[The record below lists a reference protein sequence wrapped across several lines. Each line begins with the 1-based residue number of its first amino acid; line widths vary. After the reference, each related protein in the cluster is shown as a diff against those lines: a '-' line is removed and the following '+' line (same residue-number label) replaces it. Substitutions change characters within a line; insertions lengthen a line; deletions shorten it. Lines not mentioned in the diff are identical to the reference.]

1 MRGQR
6 ETTHTHIIHIH
17 AGTDV
22 HTHTHRV
29 VNMLTHTVATPAGRD
44 SSEIADLLLLMRR
57 ERETFTVL

>member
-1 MRGQR
+1 MY
-6 ETTHTHIIHIH
+6 
-17 AGTDV
+17 
-22 HTHTHRV
+22 THTHRV